1 MYLLPPANLQECSY
15 GAVTIAS
22 VVKLLPPLK

>member
-1 MYLLPPANLQECSY
+1 LLPPASVQGCSY

-22 VVKLLPPLK
+22 VVELLPPLK